1 MTKLFKY
8 LKKSWVAIVTILILL
23 MLQATTELA
32 LPTYTSNIVNVGIQQ
47 SGIENAVADVIR
59 KSEMD
64 KLTTFMDDNDKD
76 KVLDS
81 YKLIKKDNLTTD
93 EFNSYKEKYPA
104 IEDEALYVLNTKD
117 KDRLEDLND
126 ILSKPM
132 LIVYNIENSSDNT
145 ELRDSMMSKMM
156 GEQKS
161 QGDAQQMEQMQQ
173 QMQKGQGDAADQ
185 ANTNPMAQFMDK
197 DGNFDVFAYLNAI
210 PKESKE
216 KMLSELDEKFVDLP
230 EAMLDQGAIS
240 FVKAEY
246 KEIGID
252 VDNLQMNYIF
262 TEGLKMLGIT
272 MICMIC
278 AICVGF
284 LASRVGAKV
293 SKNLRAMT
301 FEKVMSFSNKEI
313 NEFSTASL
321 ITRSTNDIQQIQQV
335 IIMMLKMVLF
345 APFMAIG
352 GIIRALSTNVSM
364 SWIIALG
371 IICVFMIVIVMFA
384 VVMPRFKILQDLVD
398 KLNLVTREILT
409 GLGVI
414 RAFSNEDFEENRFDK
429 ANKDLTKVNL
439 FVNRMMSCMMP
450 AMMLIMNLISILIVW
465 VGAKN
470 VDLGNMQVGDM
481 MAFIQ
486 YTMQIV
492 MSFLMISMIAVMLP
506 RAAVSANRIDEVL
519 TTDISIKEADKV
531 EEFDENKKGLV
542 EFKNVSFKYPD
553 ADEEILHDIS
563 FTAKPGQTTAFIGST
578 GSGKSTLINL
588 IPRFYDVTDG
598 QILVDGVDI
607 KKAKIHDLRDRIGY
621 VPQKG
626 ILLSGTIES
635 NIKYGNKDASEDLV
649 ETSARVAQATEFID
663 TKPDKYQTPI
673 SQGGSN
679 VSGGQKQR
687 LSIARAIAKEPEIYI
702 FDDSFSAL
710 DFKTDANL
718 RKALKQE
725 TGDATVLIVAQRI
738 STILHAEQI
747 VVLDEGKVVGIGN
760 HKELLKNCEVYKEI
774 ALSQLSKEEL
784 ENE

>member
-1 MTKLFKY
+1 MTKLLKY
-8 LKKSWVAIVTILILL
+8 LKKSTVAILTIFILL
-23 MLQATTELA
+23 ALQAITELS

-47 SGIENAVADVIR
+47 SGIENAVIDVIR
-59 KSEMD
+59 EDEMD
-64 KLTTFMDDNDKD
+64 KLTTFMSDSDKEKILDN
-76 KVLDS
+76 
-81 YKLIKKDNLTTD
+81 YKLINKDNLTEE
-93 EFNSYKEKYPA
+93 EFDNYKEEYPA
-104 IEDEALYVLNTKD
+104 IEKESLYLLNTDNKEI
-117 KDRLEDLND
+117 LEELNE
-126 ILSKPM
+126 ILAKPM
-132 LIVYNIENSSDNT
+132 LIVYNIENSSDDA
-145 ELRDSMMSKMM
+145 ELKDSMMSQMM
-156 GEQKS
+156 GSTDMTNQMN
-161 QGDAQQMEQMQQ
+161 QQAQDGQMPQ
-173 QMQKGQGDAADQ
+173 
-185 ANTNPMAQFMDK
+185 NVNPMASFMDE
-197 DGNFDVFAYLNAI
+197 DGNFDLFAYLNAI

-216 KMLSELDEKFVDLP
+216 EMLSELDEKFVDIP
-230 EAMLDQGAIS
+230 ESMLDQGAVA
-240 FVKAEY
+240 FVKEEY
-246 KEIGID
+246 KAIGID
-252 VDNLQMNYIF
+252 VDKVQMQYIF
-262 TEGLKMLGIT
+262 ITGLKMIGIT
-272 MICMIC
+272 IASMAC
-278 AICVGF
+278 AISVGF
-284 LASRVGAKV
+284 LACRVGARLGKE
-293 SKNLRAMT
+293 LRAMT
-301 FEKVMSFSNKEI
+301 FKKVMNFSKKEI

-335 IIMMLKMVLF
+335 TIMMLRMVFL
-345 APFMAIG
+345 APFMAAG
-352 GIIRALSTNVSM
+352 GIFKALNTNVSM

-371 IICVFMIVIVMFA
+371 VVCVFMIVIVMFA
-384 VVMPRFKILQDLVD
+384 FVMHRFKILQNLVD
-398 KLNLVTREILT
+398 RLNLVTREILT

-414 RAFSNEDFEENRFDK
+414 RAFSNEKFEEDRFDK
-429 ANKDLTKVNL
+429 ANKDLTKVNM

-450 AMMLIMNLISILIVW
+450 AMMLIMNLISVLIVW

-470 VDLGNMQVGDM
+470 VDLGTMQVGDM

-492 MSFLMISMIAVMLP
+492 MSFLILAMMAVMLP

-531 EEFDENKKGLV
+531 EEFDEGKKGLV

-563 FTAKPGQTTAFIGST
+563 FTAKAGQTTAFIGST

-588 IPRFYDVTDG
+588 IPRFFDVTEG
-598 QILVDGVDI
+598 EILVDGVNI
-607 KKAKIHDLRDRIGY
+607 KNASIHDLRDRIGY

-626 ILLSGTIES
+626 VLFSGTIES
-635 NIKYGNKDASEDLV
+635 NIKYGNKDASQELV

-663 TKPDKYQTPI
+663 SKEDKYETPI
-673 SQGGSN
+673 SQGGTN

-718 RKALKQE
+718 RKALKEE

>member
-8 LKKSWVAIVTILILL
+8 LKQSWVAIFTILILL
-23 MLQATTELA
+23 GLQATTELS

-47 SGIENAVADVIR
+47 SGIENATIKAIR
-59 KSEMD
+59 ESEMD
-64 KLTTFMDDNDKD
+64 KLTTFMNDSDKK
-76 KVLDS
+76 KVLDN
-81 YKLIKKDNLTTD
+81 YKLVNKDNLSTE
-93 EFNSYKEKYPA
+93 EFNNYKEEYP
-104 IEDEALYVLNTKD
+104 IIKNESLYVLNTKD
-117 KDRLEDLND
+117 KDTIEKLSD
-126 ILSKPM
+126 ILAKPM
-132 LIVYNIENSSDNT
+132 LIVYNLENSSEGNKLT
-145 ELRDSMMSKMM
+145 DSMMSKMM
-156 GEQKS
+156 GQNNMAANQANMDMSQMAKFMDADGNLDMFAYINAMPKEQK
-161 QGDAQQMEQMQQ
+161 E
-173 QMQKGQGDAADQ
+173 
-185 ANTNPMAQFMDK
+185 
-197 DGNFDVFAYLNAI
+197 
-210 PKESKE
+210 E
-216 KMLSELDEKFVDLP
+216 MLSKMDDQFVNLP
-230 EAMLDQGAIS
+230 EAMLDQGAIT

-246 KEIGID
+246 TAIG
-252 VDNLQMNYIF
+252 VDTDSLQMNYIF
-262 TEGLKMLGIT
+262 MTGLKMIGLTIISV
-272 MICMIC
+272 ICSVT
-278 AICVGF
+278 VGF
-284 LASRVGAKV
+284 IAARVAATLG
-293 SKNLRAMT
+293 KNLRAMT
-301 FEKVMSFSNKEI
+301 FKKVMNFSKKEI
-313 NEFSTASL
+313 SEFSTASL
-321 ITRSTNDIQQIQQV
+321 ITRSTNDIQQIQQMMV
-335 IIMMLKMVLF
+335 MMLRMVFF

-352 GIIRALSTNVSM
+352 GIIKALNTNLSM

-371 IICVFMIVIVMFA
+371 VVCVFGIVLVMFT
-384 VVMPRFKILQDLVD
+384 VVMPKFKILQNLVD
-398 KLNLVTREILT
+398 RLNLVTREILT

-414 RAFSNEDFEENRFDK
+414 RAFSNEKFEEERFDV
-429 ANKDLTKVNL
+429 ANKDLTKVNM

-470 VDLGNMQVGDM
+470 VDLGTIQVGDM

-492 MSFLMISMIAVMLP
+492 MSFLMISMISVMMP

-531 EEFDENKKGLV
+531 EEFDNDKKGLV

-553 ADEEILHDIS
+553 ADEKILHDIS

-588 IPRFYDVTDG
+588 IPRFYDVTEG
-598 QILVDGVDI
+598 EIKVDGVNV
-607 KKAKIHDLRDRIGY
+607 KNASIHDLRERIGY

-626 ILLSGTIES
+626 VLFSGTIDS
-635 NIKYGNKDASEDLV
+635 NIKYGNKTASEEVV
-649 ETSARVAQATEFID
+649 ETASRVAQATEFID
-663 TKPDKYQTPI
+663 SKPDRYETPI
-673 SQGGSN
+673 AQGGSN

-710 DFKTDANL
+710 DFKTDAKL
-718 RKALKQE
+718 RKALKEE

-760 HKELLKNCEVYKEI
+760 HKQLLKNCEVYKEI